1 MLGRKNVVIAVA
13 VLALGVAGVA
23 IAGVSSKSS
32 SGATATKVTVSV
44 LDGKLTLTPTSLP
57 AGKVILVVSNKG
69 KMTHGLAIMGET
81 LSPKQ
86 TPKIAAGKTATLTVT
101 LKAGKYHLWDPVQS
115 SMSHAKFITVKAPAT
130 SSTGGTKTGSNGST
144 GSTGTGSSSGSTGT
158 GTGSTGGGGTTTT
171 MDPGMDG
178 CDHM

>member
-1 MLGRKNVVIAVA
+1 MFGRKDVVIAVA

-23 IAGVSSKSS
+23 LAGVSSKSS

-44 LDGKLTLTPTSLP
+44 LDGKLTLSPTSLP

-69 KMTHGLAIMGET
+69 KMTHGLAIMGT
-81 LSPKQ
+81 GFAPKQ
-86 TPKIAAGKTATLTVT
+86 TAKIAVGKTATLTVT
-101 LKAGKYHLWDPVQS
+101 LTAGKYHLWDPVQS
-115 SMSHAKFITVKAPAT
+115 SMSHAKFITVNAPKA
-130 SSTGGTKTGSNGST
+130 SSGGTKTGGSSGGT
-144 GSTGTGSSSGSTGT
+144 VTMPSSGSGSSSGSTG
-158 GTGSTGGGGTTTT
+158 GGTGGGGT

>member
-1 MLGRKNVVIAVA
+1 MLDRKNVVNAVG

-23 IAGVSSKSS
+23 IAGVSSGSS
-32 SGATATKVTVSV
+32 SGATATKVNVSV
-44 LDGKLTLTPTSLP
+44 LDGKLTLSPTSLP

-69 KMTHGLAIMGET
+69 KMTHGLAIMGT
-81 LSPKQ
+81 GFAPKQ
-86 TPKIAAGKTATLTVT
+86 TPKIAVGKTATLTVN

-130 SSTGGTKTGSNGST
+130 TGSTKTGGSGSGGTVTMPSTGGGST
-144 GSTGTGSSSGSTGT
+144 
-158 GTGSTGGGGTTTT
+158 GGTTTT